1 MSSLNLE
8 TLRRVAPALARIDVD
23 GRPVQL
29 TVRARAGQSHV
40 TLSLH
45 DVPYAAHV
53 DIPTAQPNDADFVR
67 HTSTGEFHGA
77 VRELAPR
84 LRDAK
89 GEVVLGT
96 PNRGDLSLTTESGAV
111 ATCPAFMDA
120 VAGGELPDPTPTIVT
135 DVGLGDLSRVRIDLG
150 GLTAAHIPDADK
162 DMAAHEYIA
171 VGASQGCLSFQATNR
186 WVAVRRRIV
195 TEAPLTATPSVA
207 LLPVVVL
214 HVAEALY
221 AAAGAEGDVHLEAGG
236 GLLVLSGRGYAVS
249 FYSQLHDAYP
259 NLDSIFIASH
269 TNPRFVG
276 SGASLSPA
284 ERKTVKTPT
293 PEDTDDAYGI
303 PAVIVEDGHA
313 RIAAQGQTF
322 DFATAVLGP
331 TPDDTIVAPVIG
343 EDLVGALAACR
354 GDALVYIGSKTVC
367 LSAADNTTATHA
379 SILIVVPEKHW

>member
-1 MSSLNLE
+1 MSSLNIE

-23 GRPVQL
+23 GRPVRL

-53 DIPTAQPNDADFVR
+53 DIPTTQPNDADFVR

-96 PNRGDLSLTTESGAV
+96 PNRGDLSLTAESGAV

-120 VAGGELPDPTPTIVT
+120 VAG
-135 DVGLGDLSRVRIDLG
+135 GDLSRVRIDLG

-162 DMAAHEYIA
+162 VMAAQEYIA

-195 TEAPLTATPSVA
+195 TEAPLTATPSAA
-207 LLPVVVL
+207 LLPAVVL

-236 GLLVLSGRGYAVS
+236 GLLVLSGRGYAVT

-259 NLDSIFIASH
+259 NLDSIFNACH
-269 TNPRFVG
+269 AKPRFVG

-284 ERKTVKTPT
+284 ERKTVKTST
-293 PEDTDDAYGI
+293 PEATDGAYGI

-313 RIAAQGQTF
+313 RIAAQGQTL
-322 DFATAVLGP
+322 DFATAVAGR
-331 TPDDTIVAPVIG
+331 TPDNTIVAPVIG
-343 EDLVGALAACR
+343 EDLVGALGACR
-354 GDALVYIGSKTVC
+354 GDTLVYIGSKTVC
-367 LSAADNTTATHA
+367 LATADNTTATDA
-379 SILIVVPEKHW
+379 FVIIMVPEKHW